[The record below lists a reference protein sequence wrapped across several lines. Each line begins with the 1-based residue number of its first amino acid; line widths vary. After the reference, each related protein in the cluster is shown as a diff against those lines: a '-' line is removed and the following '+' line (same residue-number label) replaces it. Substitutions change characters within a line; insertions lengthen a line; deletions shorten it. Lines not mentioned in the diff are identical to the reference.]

1 MTFHVLNLPPT
12 VQLCEIHI
20 LFTFITA
27 NAESQGDLPDLVANT
42 CGLIYGI
49 SCTILDR
56 GSYDIRFTATF
67 PVAHVAGVERGRG
80 LREREKEGG
89 FGRG

>member
-1 MTFHVLNLPPT
+1 MSHGLTVFATALVLFITSVTFHVLNLPPT

-56 GSYDIRFTATF
+56 GSYDIRFLTLQPPF
-67 PVAHVAGVERGRG
+67 
-80 LREREKEGG
+80 L
-89 FGRG
+89 